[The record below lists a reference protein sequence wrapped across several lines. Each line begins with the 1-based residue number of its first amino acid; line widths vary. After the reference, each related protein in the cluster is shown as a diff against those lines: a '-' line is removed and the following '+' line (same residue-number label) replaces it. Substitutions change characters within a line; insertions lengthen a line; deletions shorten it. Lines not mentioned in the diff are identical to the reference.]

1 MEWWKLFSGTF
12 VLIFLAELGDK
23 TQLAAMA
30 KTADSPGNSMAKW
43 IVFLGASLALVAS
56 TFIAVFLGHFLKSLV
71 PDERYI
77 RLAAAILFLVF
88 GLSILYE
95 VYSSLR
101 KDREAPAVSAPAASA
116 TATSGSATGA
126 ATAAATVAGAGPGLV
141 GGLALRAAMDFESLS
156 VDRYR
161 RLAANAPADLA
172 ALLLDLAREEE
183 GHLARL
189 RRIPEEMYDAS
200 HWDGSACRIDRPT
213 VQSVRADPKSRQVLD
228 DLIAHEN
235 AAADF
240 YQNLAERT
248 LIPSVRTALLG
259 LADEERGHAKRLG
272 EAV

>member
-43 IVFLGASLALVAS
+43 VVFLGASLALVAS

-95 VYSSLR
+95 VYSSFR
-101 KDREAPAVSAPAASA
+101 KDREAPAASAPAASA
-116 TATSGSATGA
+116 TVTSG
-126 ATAAATVAGAGPGLV
+126 ATAGTNVAGAGPGLV

-189 RRIPEEMYDAS
+189 RRIPEELYDAS

-248 LIPSVRTALLG
+248 LIPSVRSALIG